1 MFTPNAINL
10 VGAEIYI
17 DIYVPIFTLL
27 QFIVYFGWLH
37 VAEVLINPFGE
48 DDEDFDCNFI
58 IDRNVQITYLQV
70 EGGEDGEELED
81 PYQGA
86 LPTSLPHTV
95 ESFKTKDPNPIF
107 PTEDVIDQLTKEDM
121 ALHQEETPAGDEVS
135 LTGSWLRGSS
145 YVRSDSLGHVN
156 SPVIFKNSE
165 LENIQED
172 LEEKGDS
179 VY

>member
-1 MFTPNAINL
+1 MEVFTPNAINL
-10 VGAEIYI
+10 VGLKEIYP

-58 IDRNVQITYLQV
+58 IDRNVQINYLEV
-70 EGGEDGEELED
+70 EGGDDGEELED

-95 ESFKTKDPNPIF
+95 ESFKTRDPTPIF
-107 PTEDVIDQLTKEDM
+107 PTEDLIDQLTKEDM
-121 ALHQEETPAGDEVS
+121 ALHQEETATSEEVS
-135 LTGSWLRGSS
+135 LTVGIMGSPYVRRGS
-145 YVRSDSLGHVN
+145 LLHVN
-156 SPVIFKNSE
+156 SPVVFRNSE
-165 LENIQED
+165 CENIP
-172 LEEKGDS
+172 EE
-179 VY
+179 